1 MMEHCIGSIVTW
13 LIRHDAVEDADRE
26 LYEYA
31 VYSLLITLSPLF
43 IIVVIGSFMGMVKE
57 SVLLILPFMTIRK
70 FSGGFHAKHGW
81 TCFIGSCAVLFLCVI
96 LASHITCNVVL
107 TAVVL
112 GAVTSLCI
120 LSPIDS
126 DNRRLSEEE
135 KRRYKK
141 VTCITAGIFA
151 ILYVLLYLAKLD
163 TYAVC
168 VAVGLVLPASLQ
180 LPCIMRKD
188 RVSE

>member
-1 MMEHCIGSIVTW
+1 MEHCIGSIVTW
-13 LIRHDAVEDADRE
+13 LIRHDAIAEADRE

-43 IIVVIGSFMGMVKE
+43 IITVIGGFMGMVKE
-57 SVLLILPFMTIRK
+57 SILLILPFMVIRK

-81 TCFIGSCAVLFLCVI
+81 TCLIGSCTVLFLCVI

-107 TAVVL
+107 TVVAL

-141 VTCITAGIFA
+141 VTCITAVIFA

-168 VAVGLVLPASLQ
+168 VAVGLVLPAGLQ
-180 LPCIMRKD
+180 LPCILWNY